1 MVAHK
6 AADIILGR
14 ERLPASSA
22 PYRIDRDWQT
32 RQRPGEPTRAVSSAA
47 G

>member
-1 MVAHK
+1 MVADK
-6 AADIILGR
+6 AADIILDK
-14 ERLPASSA
+14 EPLPASSA
-22 PYRIDRDWQT
+22 PYRIDRDWRT